1 MATSYITG
9 KSYFDNGYQPNKI
22 NGKTLQKTGKT
33 VGQTYLKGSTS
44 WGGKNMDSQQVWSAD
59 GKQWVWVRTGD
70 RTGYY
75 IQYMPEYEYNRN
87 NVYKGGINFTPNA
100 VDMKTANYKYR
111 AASTNVSSN
120 PLSTKST
127 APTNKTNN
135 TNNTTTTNTQP
146 IYNYDGGGGGGT
158 DPAISTLIN
167 MLQKQNEKMEQRIY
181 ELEHPKV
188 WSAQELADFYGMS
201 DIYNEDYWLKDYNKK
216 TNDYY
221 NAAIETQ
228 RDLRDDYAANNADQ
242 YRRMVG
248 DYVDA
253 YKNTAQTS
261 NTRGTVAANT
271 LSTMLGSGQNY
282 AEDDY
287 NLLQTENYLEEMR
300 KADLANNP
308 WLARQ
313 QYNNIGTYL
322 SSLSAQKNASD
333 VKQYVDT
340 LDAYGQMYAADRAA
354 QGLANQGIAS
364 KYNGLAQAQAVN
376 AQTAAQ
382 SYATQNQW
390 LKNYNYYMNIT
401 GRKDQDASSYLTNN
415 LRYNQGYNQKTG

>member
-87 NVYKGGINFTPNA
+87 NVYKGGINFTSTN
-100 VDMKTANYKYR
+100 MKTANYKYR
-111 AASTNVSSN
+111 AASTNISSN
-120 PLSTKST
+120 PLSTKAT
-127 APTNKTNN
+127 APTNN
-135 TNNTTTTNTQP
+135 TNNTNKTTTTNTQP
-146 IYNYDGGGGGGT
+146 TYNYGGGGGGGAPSIAFDT
-158 DPAISTLIN
+158 SGLERSIAE
-167 MLQKQNEKMEQRIY
+167 LQKKIY
-181 ELEHPKV
+181 DLEHPKV
-188 WSAQELADFYGMS
+188 YSAQELADFYGIS
-201 DIYNEDYWLKDYNKK
+201 DLYNEANWLRDYNKK

-221 NAAIETQ
+221 DAALETQ

-242 YRRMVG
+242 YRRTVE

-253 YKNTAQTS
+253 YRNAAQTS

-376 AQTAAQ
+376 AQTAAN
-382 SYATQNQW
+382 SYAANSQW
-390 LKNYNYYMNIT
+390 NKMYNYYLSVYGGDT
-401 GRKDQDASSYLTNN
+401 KKASSAVTNN
-415 LRYNQGYNQKTG
+415 IQYNQGYNQKTG